1 MLQEFNKW
9 FSKLSVKKQ
18 QLIINKLEE
27 VYELTAIPVL
37 KEANIYLKRNQEN
50 LLQTIE
56 SLEKELKQS
65 NDKINKL
72 EGIINNYESN
82 KKYNLVNFNH
92 LWSRLSS
99 EEKEELKKAVVSEYY
114 YDQVKSRNES
124 LEKQYKRLKRSYDDL
139 LDRFLSIN
147 K

>member
-1 MLQEFNKW
+1 MLQEFNEW

-18 QLIINKLEE
+18 RLIINRLEE

-37 KEANIYLKRNQEN
+37 KEINIYLKRRQEN

-56 SLEKELKQS
+56 SLEKDLKQS

-99 EEKEELKKAVVSEYY
+99 EEKEELKKAVVSEHYY
-114 YDQVKSRNES
+114 NQVKSRNKS
-124 LEKQYKRLKRSYDDL
+124 LERMYKTLKQSYNDL
-139 LDRFLSIN
+139 MDRFLSIN

>member
-37 KEANIYLKRNQEN
+37 NEANIYLKRRQEN

-56 SLEKELKQS
+56 SLEEELKKS

-114 YDQVKSRNES
+114 YNQVKSRNKS
-124 LEKQYKRLKRSYDDL
+124 LETQYKILKQSYDDL